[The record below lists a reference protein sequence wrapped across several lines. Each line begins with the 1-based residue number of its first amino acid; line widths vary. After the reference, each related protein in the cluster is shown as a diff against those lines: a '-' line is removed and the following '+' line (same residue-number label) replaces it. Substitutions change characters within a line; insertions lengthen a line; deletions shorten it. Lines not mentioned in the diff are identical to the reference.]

1 MQLLV
6 SDEMAGGRS
15 TETITKMLR
24 QRGLRVTPQRRAIL
38 AEVMRADDHI
48 SAAGL
53 ATRVNDRIPG
63 VNPSTVYR
71 TLALLDDLGVL
82 THAHSEEGVEYHRA
96 EESGHVHLIC
106 SRCGAEK
113 SLERSAARPLERLIH
128 RRHGFAADL
137 THFAISGLCLRC
149 QSRPPS

>member
-1 MQLLV
+1 
-6 SDEMAGGRS
+6 MAVEPK

-24 QRGLRVTPQRRAIL
+24 QRGFRVTPQRRAIL

-106 SRCGAEK
+106 SRCGAEE
-113 SLERSAARPLERLIH
+113 SLERSAARPIERLIH

-137 THFAISGLCLRC
+137 THFAISGLCPRC
-149 QSRPPS
+149 QSRPPN

>member
-1 MQLLV
+1 
-6 SDEMAGGRS
+6 MAGGRS

-38 AEVMRADDHI
+38 AEVMHADDHI

-82 THAHSEEGVEYHRA
+82 THAHSEDGVEYHRA
-96 EESGHVHLIC
+96 EESEHVHLTC
-106 SRCGAEK
+106 SSCGAEDDLSMEEAD
-113 SLERSAARPLERLIH
+113 SLKRLVQEH
-128 RRHGFAADL
+128 KGFLPDL
-137 THFAISGLCLRC
+137 THFAISGLCARC
-149 QSRPPS
+149 QPRRPS